1 MSELRWPFILC
12 YFAIKIEFFGLNRQQ
27 VNWSKK
33 LHGYFSQNSKMA
45 YLGRYEPLT
54 NTDKNRKL
62 IQPGR
67 FWTLK
72 KFSITQGEAQSLP
85 PPPSLPTIW
94 PCLNYASYSG
104 NCSAHAIQDGGHNLC
119 QPASFGD
126 RYLRYTAWTRICISF
141 QDSVGD
147 PHRNATKL

>member
-72 KFSITQGEAQSLP
+72 KFSITQREAQSLP
-85 PPPSLPTIW
+85 PPPSLPTW
-94 PCLNYASYSG
+94 TTQVTLG
-104 NCSAHAIQDGGHNLC
+104 NCSAQAIQDGGHKLC

-126 RYLRYTAWTRICISF
+126 CYLRYTAWTRICISF

>member
-67 FWTLK
+67 FWTLNPSHK
-72 KFSITQGEAQSLP
+72 EKPSPYPRPPRSPQFDHVWTTQVTLGTALLRRFKMADITSVNRRLLEIAICAILREQGFASASKIALETLTEMLQS
-85 PPPSLPTIW
+85 
-94 PCLNYASYSG
+94 C
-104 NCSAHAIQDGGHNLC
+104 
-119 QPASFGD
+119 
-126 RYLRYTAWTRICISF
+126 
-141 QDSVGD
+141 
-147 PHRNATKL
+147 K

>member
-54 NTDKNRKL
+54 NTDKNWKL

-72 KFSITQGEAQSLP
+72 KISITQGEAQSLP
-85 PPPSLPTIW
+85 PHPSLPTW
-94 PCLNYASYSG
+94 TTQVTLG
-104 NCSAHAIQDGGHNLC
+104 NCSAQAIQDGGHKLC

>member
-54 NTDKNRKL
+54 NTDKNWKL

-72 KFSITQGEAQSLP
+72 KFSITQREAQSLP
-85 PPPSLPTIW
+85 PPPSLPTW
-94 PCLNYASYSG
+94 TTQVTLG
-104 NCSAHAIQDGGHNLC
+104 NCSAQAIQDGGHKLC

-126 RYLRYTAWTRICISF
+126 CYLRYTAWTRICISF